1 MQLDTQC
8 GNSKKKALKER
19 STLNCRAIMSLTVK
33 YENSEQ

>member
-8 GNSKKKALKER
+8 GNSKKKALKQW

-33 YENSEQ
+33 YENNGQ